1 MKTNTLAKNTQQDTK
16 QSPVTPKPARQTPR
30 AFWDS
35 QTSSERLHREARLQ
49 TRSGPLRKSRA
60 FLTAMEETSQ
70 NNLHPENSIMDWNFS
85 CSWTIQ
91 YPVEEKARE
100 DQLTFLL
107 PVGEWRI
114 SAIGSEFMPFHL
126 NFMNTHHTQSA
137 PQAAILNINW
147 SLPWLLVGR
156 TVNTDLAIDDIT
168 DREWMTEGKKEH

>member
-16 QSPVTPKPARQTPR
+16 HSPVTPKPARQTPR

-35 QTSSERLHREARLQ
+35 QTSSERLHREARLK
-49 TRSGPLRKSRA
+49 TRNGPLRKSRV

-70 NNLHPENSIMDWNFS
+70 NNSHPENSVMDWNFS
-85 CSWTIQ
+85 CSWAIQ
-91 YPVEEKARE
+91 YPVGEKARE
-100 DQLTFLL
+100 DQLAFLL
-107 PVGEWRI
+107 PRRLPY
-114 SAIGSEFMPFHL
+114 S
-126 NFMNTHHTQSA
+126 
-137 PQAAILNINW
+137 NW